1 MAFKRQSNVV
11 VFIDIDMSASTLK
24 NLIEFR
30 NYIESKSQSLSQL
43 LSFFVVV
50 VVIVEY
56 FHPI

>member
-11 VFIDIDMSASTLK
+11 VFVDIDMSASTLK